1 MCRTPWRGGACV
13 LRSLIFVQKAVG
25 AMEGLEQGRFRARAV
40 TKRSLWFLHVGWIRG
55 SQESGEGVEIWR
67 LWQE

>member
-1 MCRTPWRGGACV
+1 
-13 LRSLIFVQKAVG
+13 
-25 AMEGLEQGRFRARAV
+25 MEGLEQGRFRARAV

-67 LWQE
+67 LWQEGDGEAVTSGVAWAA